1 MPKAFKQSHNFQI
14 MKTELNNRGALKLD
28 VLANFEITI
37 ELLLER
43 RGEHSVDAIVY
54 KLYIQPKKR

>member
-1 MPKAFKQSHNFQI
+1 